1 MLLFHYMKYLIAV
14 FLFSGALMANSIID
28 QRQQSMQN
36 FKNHMKTA
44 SNLINEGIINEE
56 LADVYDQIAALMTEY
71 PTLFPDNSF
80 EGKTR
85 ASSNIIAERVKFNQL
100 AEDVARQASLAKSA
114 SLSKDIPA
122 LQQAHQNLFSSCK
135 SCHSRYQR

>member
-1 MLLFHYMKYLIAV
+1 VLLFHYMKYLIAV

>member
-1 MLLFHYMKYLIAV
+1 MKYLIAV
-14 FLFSGALMANSIID
+14 FLFSGVLMANSIID

-36 FKNHMKTA
+36 FKNHMRIA
-44 SNLINEGIINEE
+44 SNLINDGSINEE

-80 EGKTR
+80 EGKTK
-85 ASSNIIAERVKFNQL
+85 ASSNITAERVKFNQL

-114 SLSKDIPA
+114 SLNKDMSA

>member
-1 MLLFHYMKYLIAV
+1 
-14 FLFSGALMANSIID
+14 MANSIID

-36 FKNHMKTA
+36 FKNHMRTA
-44 SNLINEGIINEE
+44 SNLINDGSINEE

-80 EGKTR
+80 EGKTN
-85 ASSNIIAERVKFNQL
+85 ASSNIIEDRAKFNQL
-100 AEDVARQASLAKSA
+100 AGDTARQASLAKSA
-114 SLSKDIPA
+114 SLSKDMPA

-135 SCHSRYQR
+135 SCHSQYQR

>member
-1 MLLFHYMKYLIAV
+1 MKYLIAV

-85 ASSNIIAERVKFNQL
+85 ASSNITAERVKFNQL

>member
-1 MLLFHYMKYLIAV
+1 MKYLIAV
-14 FLFSGALMANSIID
+14 FLFSGVLMANSIID
-28 QRQQSMQN
+28 QRQQSMQS

-44 SNLINEGIINEE
+44 SNLINDGSINEE

-80 EGKTR
+80 EGKTK
-85 ASSNIIAERVKFNQL
+85 ASSNIIEDRAKFNQL
-100 AEDVARQASLAKSA
+100 AEDTARQASLAKSA
-114 SLSKDIPA
+114 SLSKDMPA

-135 SCHSRYQR
+135 SCHSQYQR

>member
-1 MLLFHYMKYLIAV
+1 
-14 FLFSGALMANSIID
+14 
-28 QRQQSMQN
+28 
-36 FKNHMKTA
+36 
-44 SNLINEGIINEE
+44 
-56 LADVYDQIAALMTEY
+56 MTEY

-85 ASSNIIAERVKFNQL
+85 ASSNITAERVKFNQL

-114 SLSKDIPA
+114 SLNKDMSA

>member
-1 MLLFHYMKYLIAV
+1 VIKFFIIFFF
-14 FLFSGALMANSIID
+14 FLGSLGANTFIE

-36 FKNHMKTA
+36 LKNHMKTA
-44 SNLINEGIINEE
+44 SNLIKDGSINED
-56 LADVYDQIAALMTEY
+56 LADVYDQIAALMIEY

-85 ASSNIIAERVKFNQL
+85 ASSNIMAERVKFNQL

-114 SLSKDIPA
+114 SLNKDMPA

>member
-1 MLLFHYMKYLIAV
+1 MKYLIAV
-14 FLFSGALMANSIID
+14 FLFSGALMANLIID

>member
-1 MLLFHYMKYLIAV
+1 MKYLIAF
-14 FLFSGALMANSIID
+14 FLFTGVLMANSFVD

-36 FKNHMKTA
+36 FLNYMKTA
-44 SNLINEGIINEE
+44 SNLIKDENINEE
-56 LADVYDQIAALMTEY
+56 LADVYDQIAALMIEY

-80 EGKTR
+80 EGKTK
-85 ASSNIIAERVKFNQL
+85 ASSNIIVERVKFNQL
-100 AEDVARQASLAKSA
+100 AEDTARQASLAKSA
-114 SLSKDIPA
+114 SLSKDMPA

>member
-1 MLLFHYMKYLIAV
+1 MKFFIIFFFFV
-14 FLFSGALMANSIID
+14 GALGANTLID

-44 SNLINEGIINEE
+44 NDLIKDGLLNEE
-56 LADVYDQIAALMTEY
+56 LANVYDQIATLMVEY

-85 ASSNIIAERVKFNQL
+85 ASTMIIEERAKFNQL
-100 AEDVARQASLAKSA
+100 AEDTARQASLAKSA
-114 SLSKDIPA
+114 SLSKDMPA

>member
-1 MLLFHYMKYLIAV
+1 MKYLIAF
-14 FLFSGALMANSIID
+14 FLFSGVLMANSFVD

-36 FKNHMKTA
+36 FLNYMKTA
-44 SNLINEGIINEE
+44 SNLIKDENINEE
-56 LADVYDQIAALMTEY
+56 LADVYDQIAALMIEY

-80 EGKTR
+80 EGKTK
-85 ASSNIIAERVKFNQL
+85 ASSNIIVERVKFNQL
-100 AEDVARQASLAKSA
+100 AEDTARQASLAKSA
-114 SLSKDIPA
+114 SLSKDMPA

>member
-14 FLFSGALMANSIID
+14 FLFSGVLMANSIID

-44 SNLINEGIINEE
+44 SNLINDGSINEE

-114 SLSKDIPA
+114 SLSKNLPA

-135 SCHSRYQR
+135 SCHSRYQQ

>member
-1 MLLFHYMKYLIAV
+1 MKYLIAV
-14 FLFSGALMANSIID
+14 FLFSGVLMANSIID

-36 FKNHMKTA
+36 FKNHMRTA
-44 SNLINEGIINEE
+44 SNLINDGSINEE
-56 LADVYDQIAALMTEY
+56 LADVYEQIAALMTEY

-85 ASSNIIAERVKFNQL
+85 ASSNITAERVKFNQL
-100 AEDVARQASLAKSA
+100 AEDTARQASLAKSA
-114 SLSKDIPA
+114 SLSKDMPA

>member
-1 MLLFHYMKYLIAV
+1 MKYLIAV
-14 FLFSGALMANSIID
+14 FLFSGVLMANSIID
-28 QRQQSMQN
+28 QRQQSMQS

-44 SNLINEGIINEE
+44 SNLINDGSINEE

-80 EGKTR
+80 EGKTK
-85 ASSNIIAERVKFNQL
+85 ASSNIIKDRAKFNQL
-100 AEDVARQASLAKSA
+100 AEDTARQASLAKSA
-114 SLSKDIPA
+114 SLSKDMPA

-135 SCHSRYQR
+135 SCHSQYQR

>member
-1 MLLFHYMKYLIAV
+1 MKYLIAV
-14 FLFSGALMANSIID
+14 FLFSGFLMANSFVD

-36 FKNHMKTA
+36 FLNYMKTA
-44 SNLINEGIINEE
+44 SNLIKDENINEE
-56 LADVYDQIAALMTEY
+56 LADVYDQIAALMIEY

-80 EGKTR
+80 EGKTK
-85 ASSNIIAERVKFNQL
+85 ASSNIIVERVKFNQL
-100 AEDVARQASLAKSA
+100 AEDTARQASLAKSA
-114 SLSKDIPA
+114 SLSKDMPA

>member
-1 MLLFHYMKYLIAV
+1 MKYLIAV
-14 FLFSGALMANSIID
+14 FLFSGFLMANSFVD

-36 FKNHMKTA
+36 FLNYMKTA
-44 SNLINEGIINEE
+44 SNLIKDENINEE

-80 EGKTR
+80 EGKTK
-85 ASSNIIAERVKFNQL
+85 ASSNIIVERVKFNQL
-100 AEDVARQASLAKSA
+100 AEDTARQASLAKSA
-114 SLSKDIPA
+114 SLSKDMPA